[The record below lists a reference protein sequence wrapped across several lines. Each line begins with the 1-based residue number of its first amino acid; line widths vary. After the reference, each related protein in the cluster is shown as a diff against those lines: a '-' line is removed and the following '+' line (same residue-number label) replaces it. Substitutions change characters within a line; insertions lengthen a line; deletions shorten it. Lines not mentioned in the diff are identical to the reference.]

1 MQIPSTADELARSA
15 IDVGVVTDAQLQPV
29 WSELGSSNVP
39 MSELA
44 QVLVRKGLLTNY
56 QLDRIQRGMR
66 DGYIYG
72 DYTALYCIG
81 SGTFARVF
89 RAVHRET
96 GRIFAI
102 KVLRSR
108 HNGTPKADFFRR
120 EGELGKRLK
129 HPNIV
134 GIHEVVSR
142 PGLHYLV
149 MDFIEG
155 QNLRDLYRVRKKF
168 EWENASN
175 ILCDVLAGLHYAFQ
189 QGVTHRDLKMS
200 NVLVASDGT
209 GKLIDFGLAA
219 LDSVVG
225 DDSGVDRTVEYGSLE
240 KLTGVRK
247 DDTRS
252 DVFFAGYMLHQ
263 MISGVAS
270 LPEGR
275 NRAQKFARGEVFKEI
290 RPLLELAPDVP
301 MALAMTVSKALEL
314 DPERRYQ
321 TPGDMLAEL
330 KLAMRRAKGYESSA
344 TTRST
349 EELEGLGADGKP
361 RRILIV
367 ESDVKRQD
375 VLRELFKRNGYRVL
389 VATDGPRALS
399 RFVSDPTAADI
410 VLFCGATIGADA
422 VRAFNQFGDE
432 RATAGI
438 PTVLLLEEAQS
449 EWAASAKTADHR
461 GVIVMPVKLRRLREA
476 VLTAA
481 TAADNLTRA

>member
-1 MQIPSTADELARSA
+1 MPIPSTADDLARSA

-44 QVLVRKGLLTNY
+44 QVLLRKGLLTNY
-56 QLDRIQRGMR
+56 QLDRIQRGLR
-66 DGYIYG
+66 DGYVYG
-72 DYTALYCIG
+72 DYTMLYCVG

-96 GRIFAI
+96 GQIFAV

-120 EGELGKRLK
+120 EGELGKKLK

-134 GIHEVVSR
+134 AIHDVVSR
-142 PGLHYLV
+142 PGLHYMV

-168 EWENASN
+168 DWETASN
-175 ILCDVLAGLHYAFQ
+175 ILCDILAGLHYAFQ
-189 QGVTHRDLKMS
+189 QGVTHRDMKMS
-200 NVLVASDGT
+200 NALVASDGS
-209 GKLIDFGLAA
+209 GKLVDFGLAA
-219 LDSVVG
+219 LDG
-225 DDSGVDRTVEYGSLE
+225 IAGEDSGVDRTVEYGSLE
-240 KLTGVRK
+240 KLTNVRK

-275 NRAQKFARGEVFKEI
+275 NRATKFARGEVFKEI
-290 RPLLELAPDVP
+290 RPLMELAPDVP
-301 MALAMTVSKALEL
+301 MAIAMVVSKALEL
-314 DPERRYQ
+314 DPERRFQ

-330 KLAMRRAKGYESSA
+330 KLAVRRAKGSEA
-344 TTRST
+344 NAATRSV
-349 EELEGLGADGKP
+349 EELEGITPDGKP
-361 RRILIV
+361 RKLLIV

-399 RFVSDPTAADI
+399 RFITDPTAADI

-438 PTVLLLEEAQS
+438 PTVLLLEESQS
-449 EWAASAKTADHR
+449 EWVSAAKTADHR
-461 GVIVMPVKLRRLREA
+461 GVVVMPVKLRRLREA
-476 VLTAA
+476 VLSAA
-481 TAADNLTRA
+481 TASENVAKA

>member
-1 MQIPSTADELARSA
+1 MQLPSTADDLARAA

-44 QVLVRKGLLTNY
+44 QVLLRKGLLTNY
-56 QLDRIQRGMR
+56 QLERIQKGLR
-66 DGYIYG
+66 DGYVYG
-72 DYTALYCIG
+72 DYTMLYCVG

-89 RAVHRET
+89 RAVHRGT
-96 GRIFAI
+96 GQIFAV

-120 EGELGKRLK
+120 EGELGKKLK

-134 GIHEVVSR
+134 AIHDVVSR
-142 PGLHYLV
+142 PGLHYMV

-168 EWENASN
+168 DWETASN
-175 ILCDVLAGLHYAFQ
+175 ILCDLLAGLHYAFQ

-200 NVLVASDGT
+200 NALVASDGS
-209 GKLIDFGLAA
+209 GKLVDFGLAA
-219 LDSVVG
+219 LDGVAG

-240 KLTGVRK
+240 KLTNVRK

-275 NRAQKFARGEVFKEI
+275 NRAQKFARGEPFKEI
-290 RPLLELAPDVP
+290 RPLLELAPQVP
-301 MALAMTVSKALEL
+301 MAIAMVVSKALEL
-314 DPERRYQ
+314 DPERRFQ

-330 KLAMRRAKGYESSA
+330 KLAIRRAKGFEA
-344 TTRST
+344 NAATRSV
-349 EELEGLGADGKP
+349 EELEGLGPDGKP
-361 RRILIV
+361 RKLLIV

-399 RFVSDPTAADI
+399 RFVNDPTAADI

-422 VRAFNQFGDE
+422 VRAFNQFGEE
-432 RATAGI
+432 RATANI
-438 PTVLLLEEAQS
+438 PTVLLLEEAQNQ
-449 EWAASAKTADHR
+449 WVQAAKTADHH
-461 GVIVMPVKLRRLREA
+461 GVVVMPVKLRRLREA
-476 VLTAA
+476 VLSAA
-481 TAADNLTRA
+481 TALENAKA

>member
-1 MQIPSTADELARSA
+1 MQLPSTADDLARAA

-44 QVLVRKGLLTNY
+44 QVLLRKGLLTNY
-56 QLDRIQRGMR
+56 QLERIQKGLR
-66 DGYIYG
+66 DGYVYG
-72 DYTALYCIG
+72 DYTMLYCVG

-89 RAVHRET
+89 RAVHRGT
-96 GRIFAI
+96 GQIFAV

-120 EGELGKRLK
+120 EGELGKKLK

-134 GIHEVVSR
+134 AIHDVVSR
-142 PGLHYLV
+142 PGLHYMV

-168 EWENASN
+168 DWETASN
-175 ILCDVLAGLHYAFQ
+175 ILCDLLAGLHYAFQ

-200 NVLVASDGT
+200 NALVASDGS
-209 GKLIDFGLAA
+209 GKLVDFGLAA
-219 LDSVVG
+219 LDGVAG

-240 KLTGVRK
+240 KLTNVRK

-275 NRAQKFARGEVFKEI
+275 NRAQKFARGEPFKEI
-290 RPLLELAPDVP
+290 RPLLELAPQVP
-301 MALAMTVSKALEL
+301 MAIAMVVSKALEL
-314 DPERRYQ
+314 DPERRFQ

-330 KLAMRRAKGYESSA
+330 KLAIRRAKGFEA
-344 TTRST
+344 NAATRSV
-349 EELEGLGADGKP
+349 EELEGLGPDGKP
-361 RRILIV
+361 RKLLIV

-399 RFVSDPTAADI
+399 RFVNDPTAADI

-422 VRAFNQFGDE
+422 VRAFNQFGEE
-432 RATAGI
+432 RATANI
-438 PTVLLLEEAQS
+438 PTVLLLEEAQNQ
-449 EWAASAKTADHR
+449 WVQAAKTADHR
-461 GVIVMPVKLRRLREA
+461 GVVVMPVKLRRLREA
-476 VLTAA
+476 VLSAA
-481 TAADNLTRA
+481 TALENAKA